1 MSDRDNDDQPRKPG
15 WGQVI
20 LSTLAAAFGVQT
32 NKNRERDFEAGSVK
46 VYIIA
51 GVVFTALFVLGV
63 VLLVKLVLSQSGL

>member
-1 MSDRDNDDQPRKPG
+1 MSDHDNDDQPRKPG
-15 WGQVI
+15 LGQVI

-32 NKNRERDFEAGSVK
+32 SKNRERDFKSGSFK

-51 GVVFTALFVLGV
+51 GIVFTILFVLGV